1 MVPSSRAQR
10 VAMVDP
16 VRPGPLEAEGDGQ
29 SQAEERPAIWSN
41 AFQGLLSLVQHRAR
55 VVTKDELQGDG
66 V

>member
-1 MVPSSRAQR
+1 
-10 VAMVDP
+10 MVDP